1 MSKVKKKTCI
11 VHYHGLNSY
20 SEIKSLSSANE
31 NRFRAA
37 NVKRE
42 ELKRE
47 NYHQM
52 QCGSI
57 PATINDDHGIHMTPC
72 YKKFTLILSSRYD
85 DKESEETRSSKRN
98 SSSNIA
104 AWVYPNT
111 CGICKKGIIKYQ
123 GKKVTPKTIATNEA
137 SDTIKEAA
145 KTKDFELYAE
155 IKDLDLIAKAFK
167 YHEHCRKNITRKRK
181 HGETVSIKFMVLS

>member
-20 SEIKSLSSANE
+20 SEIKSGSSANE
-31 NRFRAA
+31 NRIRAA
-37 NVKRE
+37 KVKRE
-42 ELKRE
+42 EPKGE

-57 PATINDDHGIHMTPC
+57 PETINDDHGIHMIPC
-72 YKKFTLILSSRYD
+72 YKKFMLILSSRYD

-98 SSSNIA
+98 SNSNIA

-123 GKKVTPKTIATNEA
+123 GKKVVPKTIATNNHRTR
-137 SDTIKEAA
+137 S
-145 KTKDFELYAE
+145 
-155 IKDLDLIAKAFK
+155 
-167 YHEHCRKNITRKRK
+167 RKRQK
-181 HGETVSIKFMVLS
+181 QKILNYMLKSKTSI

>member
-20 SEIKSLSSANE
+20 PEIKSVSSANE
-31 NRFRAA
+31 NRIRAA
-37 NVKRE
+37 TVKRE
-42 ELKRE
+42 ELKGG

-57 PATINDDHGIHMTPC
+57 PKTINDDHGINETPC
-72 YKKFTLILSSRYD
+72 YKKFTLIVSSRYD

-98 SSSNIA
+98 SRSNIA

-111 CGICKKGIIKYQ
+111 CSICKKGIIKYQ
-123 GKKVTPKTIATNEA
+123 GKKVSPKTIATNEA

-145 KTKDFELYAE
+145 KTKDLELYAE
-155 IKDLDLIAKAFK
+155 IKDLDLITKEFK
-167 YHEHCRKNITRKRK
+167 YH
-181 HGETVSIKFMVLS
+181 